1 MGWLSMVGSGGSLVV
16 SSSCGVVR
24 SLVMSLGAVVRDRV
38 GDVVGLIWVLSLL
51 RLLLQLQVVRVLHF
65 AHWSMFL
72 LDVMRDVGLL
82 NFVRLGSLMFLRE

>member
-1 MGWLSMVGSGGSLVV
+1 M
-16 SSSCGVVR
+16 
-24 SLVMSLGAVVRDRV
+24 
-38 GDVVGLIWVLSLL
+38 LSLL

-82 NFVRLGSLMFLRE
+82 NFMRLGSLMVLRE